1 MTTDLTVGKSWKVLL
16 KYILPILLSALFQ
29 QLYTLADTIIGG
41 KFSGSETALTA
52 IGASTS
58 IVSILMAIALGA
70 NAGSAVS
77 RFYVQD
83 SLELNKQK
91 MLKVQYTHHLLL
103 LLFLAYYYLVLVY

>member
-16 KYILPILLSALFQ
+16 KYILSILLSALFQ

-70 NAGSAVS
+70 NAGSAVLCA
-77 RFYVQD
+77 RFFGA
-83 SLELNKQK
+83 KQK

>member
-70 NAGSAVS
+70 NAGSAVLCA
-77 RFYVQD
+77 RFFGA
-83 SLELNKQK
+83 KQTK
-91 MLKVQYTHHLLL
+91 DVKIQYTHHLLL
-103 LLFLAYYYLVLVY
+103 LLFLVYYYLVLVY